1 MNETSAL
8 AGVKIVDLTQALA
21 GPYCTMLLGD
31 LGADVYKIEPLDGD
45 QSRGWGPPFLAGES
59 AYFLST
65 NRNKRG
71 LTLNL
76 KRPEA
81 REVFNRLAD
90 GADVVAVNQPR
101 IESLRE
107 LGVDYETLSARNPR
121 LIYCSITG

>member
-8 AGVKIVDLTQALA
+8 AGVKILDLTQALA

-31 LGADVYKIEPLDGD
+31 LGADVTKIEPLNGD

-107 LGVDYETLSARNPR
+107 LGVD
-121 LIYCSITG
+121 